1 MSYKDDMDNRS
12 NQLNPNNENYQ
23 GGDDEY
29 DDEDYEY
36 SQADLD
42 NHANQLNPNHDEYR
56 GSSKN

>member
-1 MSYKDDMDNRS
+1 MSYKDDMDNHA

-23 GGDDEY
+23 GGDDRC

-42 NHANQLNPNHDEYR
+42 NRSNQLNPNHDEYR
-56 GSSKN
+56 GSNQN